1 MLNPLTHADN
11 ERLSR
16 LAALAVAAIAAALC
30 VWLLVRLLWLAL
42 PRADVAGDLAAVA
55 PRAPAAAAAQSIAK
69 WHLFGNPQSVNL
81 AQFARNAPT
90 TTLKLA
96 LRGTL
101 ALADPKQGIAM
112 IADEQGNERGYNV
125 GDDVAGAK
133 LTEIYTDHVVL
144 SHEGVSETLQLP
156 RPETHAPEMPEAN
169 RQNLASA
176 QQGKVSSVPPASV
189 PLTSV
194 PSTYVPPQMAH
205 GALDWSQAQKHL
217 QIDPAELAKQIHV
230 EPVFENGKL
239 AGARLS
245 GGGQLG
251 ALMNQAGLN
260 PTDLITN
267 VNGTSLKSLSN
278 PQQFIDNLKYATSLQ
293 VTVLRDG
300 KPATLTLTLH

>member
-16 LAALAVAAIAAALC
+16 LAALMVAAIAAAMCL
-30 VWLLVRLLWLAL
+30 WLLVRLLWLAL
-42 PRADVAGDLAAVA
+42 PRADVAGDVAAVA
-55 PRAPAAAAAQSIAK
+55 PRAPATAAAQSIAK

-81 AQFARNAPT
+81 AQFARNAPA

-112 IADEQGNERGYNV
+112 IADEQGNERSYNV

-133 LTEIYTDHVVL
+133 LTEVYTDHVVL
-144 SHEGVSETLQLP
+144 SHEGASETLQLP
-156 RPETHAPEMPEAN
+156 RPEAHAPDLPESN
-169 RQNLASA
+169 RQNLAAA
-176 QQGKVSSVPPASV
+176 QQGKALSVPP
-189 PLTSV
+189 
-194 PSTYVPPQMAH
+194 TYVPPQMAH
-205 GALDWSQAQKHL
+205 GALDWSQAQKQL
-217 QIDPAELAKQIHV
+217 QIDPIELAKQIHV
-230 EPVFENGKL
+230 EPVFESGKL

-251 ALMNQAGLN
+251 ALMSQAGLK
-260 PTDLITN
+260 PTDLITT
-267 VNGTSLKSLSN
+267 VNGTSLKTLSN
-278 PQQFIDNLKYATSLQ
+278 PQQFIDNLKYASSLQ

>member
-1 MLNPLTHADN
+1 MLNPLTHADH

-16 LAALAVAAIAAALC
+16 TAALAVAAVAAAVCL
-30 VWLLVRLLWLAL
+30 WLLVRLLWLAL
-42 PRADVAGDLAAVA
+42 PRTENAGDVAAVA
-55 PRAPAAAAAQSIAK
+55 PRPSAAAATQSIAK

-81 AQFARNAPT
+81 AQLARNAPA

-125 GDDVAGAK
+125 GDDIAGAK
-133 LTEIYTDHVVL
+133 LTEVYTDHVVL
-144 SHEGVSETLQLP
+144 SHEGASETLQLP
-156 RPETHAPEMPEAN
+156 RPETHAPELPEAN
-169 RQNLASA
+169 RRNLAAA
-176 QQGKVSSVPPASV
+176 QPGKALSVPP
-189 PLTSV
+189 TSV
-194 PSTYVPPQMAH
+194 PSTYVPPQMTH
-205 GALDWSQAQKHL
+205 GALDWSQAQKQL
-217 QIDPAELAKQIHV
+217 QIDPVELAKQIHV

-251 ALMNQAGLN
+251 ALMNQAGLT
-260 PTDLITN
+260 PTDLITT
-267 VNGTSLKSLSN
+267 VNGTSLTSLSN

-293 VTVLRDG
+293 VTVLRNG

>member
-16 LAALAVAAIAAALC
+16 LAALMVAAIAAALC
-30 VWLLVRLLWLAL
+30 LWLLVRLLWLAL
-42 PRADVAGDLAAVA
+42 PHADVAGDLAAAA
-55 PRAPAAAAAQSIAK
+55 PRPVAAATAQSIAK

-81 AQFARNAPT
+81 AQFARNAPA

-112 IADEQGNERGYNV
+112 IADEQGNERSYNV

-133 LTEIYTDHVVL
+133 LTEVYTDHVVL
-144 SHEGVSETLQLP
+144 SHEGASETLQLP
-156 RPETHAPEMPEAN
+156 RPETHAPDMPDVN

-176 QQGKVSSVPPASV
+176 QAGKALSVPP
-189 PLTSV
+189 
-194 PSTYVPPQMAH
+194 TYVPPQMTH
-205 GALDWSQAQKHL
+205 GALDWSQAQKQL
-217 QIDPAELAKQIHV
+217 QIDPTELAKQIHV
-230 EPVFENGKL
+230 EPVFESGKL

-251 ALMNQAGLN
+251 ALMNQAGLK
-260 PTDLITN
+260 PTDLITT
-267 VNGTSLKSLSN
+267 VNGTSLKTLSN

>member
-1 MLNPLTHADN
+1 MLNSLTHADH

-16 LAALAVAAIAAALC
+16 LAALAVAALATALC
-30 VWLLVRLLWLAL
+30 LWLVVRLLWLAL
-42 PRADVAGDLAAVA
+42 PRVDVSSDLASAA
-55 PRAPAAAAAQSIAK
+55 PRAPAAVTAQSIAK

-81 AQFARNAPT
+81 AQFTRNAPA
-90 TTLKLA
+90 TTLKLY

-101 ALADPKQGIAM
+101 ALPDPKQGIAM

-125 GDDVAGAK
+125 GDEIAGAK

-144 SHEGVSETLQLP
+144 SHEGASETLQLP
-156 RPETHAPEMPEAN
+156 RPEAHAPEMPDAN
-169 RQNLASA
+169 RQNLANAS
-176 QQGKVSSVPPASV
+176 QGKALSVPP
-189 PLTSV
+189 TF
-194 PSTYVPPQMAH
+194 VPPQMAH
-205 GALDWSQAQKHL
+205 GALDWSEAQKHL
-217 QIDPAELAKQIHV
+217 QIDPTELAKQIHI
-230 EPVFENGKL
+230 EPVFESGKL

-245 GGGQLG
+245 GGGQIG
-251 ALMNQAGLN
+251 ALMNQAGLK
-260 PTDLITN
+260 PTDLITT

>member
-1 MLNPLTHADN
+1 MLNPLTHADH

-16 LAALAVAAIAAALC
+16 LAALTVAAIAAALC
-30 VWLLVRLLWLAL
+30 LWLLVRLLWLVL
-42 PRADVAGDLAAVA
+42 PRADVADLAPVA
-55 PRAPAAAAAQSIAK
+55 PRTAAAATAQSIAK

-81 AQFARNAPT
+81 AQFTRNAPA

-125 GDDVAGAK
+125 GDDIAGAK
-133 LTEIYTDHVVL
+133 LVEVYTDHVVL
-144 SHEGVSETLQLP
+144 SHEGASETLQLP
-156 RPETHAPEMPEAN
+156 RPESHAPELPEAN

-176 QQGKVSSVPPASV
+176 QPGKALSVPP
-189 PLTSV
+189 TF
-194 PSTYVPPQMAH
+194 VPPQMAH

-217 QIDPAELAKQIHV
+217 QIDPVELAKQIHV

-260 PTDLITN
+260 PTDLITT
-267 VNGTSLKSLSN
+267 VNGTSLKTLTN

>member
-16 LAALAVAAIAAALC
+16 LAALMVAVSAAAVCL
-30 VWLLVRLLWLAL
+30 WLLVRLLWLAL
-42 PRADVAGDLAAVA
+42 PRPDVAGDLGAVA
-55 PRAPAAAAAQSIAK
+55 PRAPTVAAAQSIAK

-81 AQFARNAPT
+81 AQFARNTPA

-156 RPETHAPEMPEAN
+156 RPETHAPDLAEGN

-176 QQGKVSSVPPASV
+176 QSGKVSSVPP
-189 PLTSV
+189 TSV
-194 PSTYVPPQMAH
+194 PSTYVPPQMTH
-205 GALDWSQAQKHL
+205 GALDWSQAQKQL
-217 QIDPAELAKQIHV
+217 QIDPIELAKQIHV
-230 EPVFENGKL
+230 EPVFESGKL

-251 ALMNQAGLN
+251 ALMSQAGLK
-260 PTDLITN
+260 PTDLITT
-267 VNGTSLKSLSN
+267 VNGTSLTTLSN

>member
-1 MLNPLTHADN
+1 MLNPLTHADH

-16 LAALAVAAIAAALC
+16 IAALAVAAMAAAVC

-42 PRADVAGDLAAVA
+42 PRGDGSGDVASVAAR
-55 PRAPAAAAAQSIAK
+55 PPAAAAAQSIAK

-81 AQFARNAPT
+81 AQLARNAPA

-133 LTEIYTDHVVL
+133 LTEVYTDHVVL
-144 SHEGVSETLQLP
+144 SHEGASETLQLP
-156 RPETHAPEMPEAN
+156 RPETHAPELPEAN
-169 RQNLASA
+169 RQNLAGT
-176 QQGKVSSVPPASV
+176 QQGKALSVPP
-189 PLTSV
+189 
-194 PSTYVPPQMAH
+194 TYVPPQMAH

-245 GGGQLG
+245 GGGQIG
-251 ALMNQAGLN
+251 ALMNQAGLT
-260 PTDLITN
+260 PTDLITT
-267 VNGTSLKSLSN
+267 VNGTSLTSLSN